1 MKQSF
6 RKFFKLALL
15 LIFVGSFAMFAY
27 NQIQSMNAQNAYEQ
41 AESLASET
49 TAPTTVATTEATTEE
64 TTTEEETKP
73 LVWQEA
79 PIEGDDPFIAELAE
93 KNLDALRE
101 VNPDVLGWIE
111 IPGTQLAYPIMDG
124 DDNEYYLEHTW
135 DKQASAAGSIFL
147 EHLNNSDLRD
157 FNTLIYG
164 HRMING
170 SMFGSLKHF
179 NTNEHYKKHPYVYI
193 LDDEGV
199 HRYEIFSAYTAP
211 VEGAT
216 FVYGFRNEA
225 GMQLFID
232 YCLSK
237 SVIDTGV
244 VPTLDDKILTLVT
257 CTGRGYEARWVV
269 QARLKGIEDNPRR
282 FFELP
287 TAEADPTETAESETT
302 ESTTK

>member
-6 RKFFKLALL
+6 RIFFKWTLL
-15 LIFVGSFAMFAY
+15 LVFIGSFTMFAY
-27 NQIQSMNAQNAYEQ
+27 NQIQSMKAKIAYEQ

-49 TAPTTVATTEATTEE
+49 TEATTEATTEE
-64 TTTEEETKP
+64 TIEEEPKP

-79 PIEGDDPFIAELAE
+79 PIEDEDSFIAELAE

-124 DDNEYYLEHTW
+124 EDNEYYLEHTW
-135 DKQASAAGSIFL
+135 DKKASAAGSIFL

-164 HRMING
+164 HRMMNG

-179 NTNEHYKKHPYVYI
+179 NTNDHYKKHPYVYI

-232 YCLSK
+232 YCISK
-237 SVIDTGV
+237 SQIDTGV

-269 QARLKGIEDNPRR
+269 QARLKGVEDNPKRL
-282 FFELP
+282 FEIP
-287 TAEADPTETAESETT
+287 TTEADTTDAPARETT
-302 ESTTK
+302 VKE

>member
-6 RKFFKLALL
+6 RKLFKLVLL
-15 LIFVGSFAMFAY
+15 LIFIGSFAMFAY
-27 NQIQSMNAQNAYEQ
+27 NQFQSMNAQNAYEQ

-79 PIEGDDPFIAELAE
+79 PIEDEDPFIEELAE

-170 SMFGSLKHF
+170 SMFGSLKHY
-179 NTNEHYKKHPYVYI
+179 NKNDHYEKHPYVYI

-232 YCLSK
+232 YCISK
-237 SVIDTGV
+237 SEIDTGV
-244 VPTLDDKILTLVT
+244 VPTMDDKILTLVT

-269 QARLKGIEDNPRR
+269 QARLKGVEDNPRR
-282 FFELP
+282 YFELP
-287 TAEADPTETAESETT
+287 TAAESSAEETAEENST
-302 ESTTK
+302 ENK

>member
-15 LIFVGSFAMFAY
+15 LVFCGSFAMFAY
-27 NQIQSMNAQNAYEQ
+27 NQFQSIKARNAYEQ
-41 AESLASET
+41 AESIASET
-49 TAPTTVATTEATTEE
+49 TEAATEATTKE
-64 TTTEEETKP
+64 TTEEETKP

-79 PIEGDDPFIAELAE
+79 PIEDEDPFIDELVE
-93 KNLDALRE
+93 KNLDALRQ

-124 DDNEYYLEHTW
+124 DDNEYYLDHTW
-135 DKQASAAGSIFL
+135 DKKSSAVGSIFL
-147 EHLNNSDLRD
+147 ERLNDSDLRD

-164 HRMING
+164 HRMKNG
-170 SMFGSLKHF
+170 SMFGSLKYF
-179 NTNEHYKKHPYVYI
+179 NTNEHYEKHPYVYI
-193 LDDEGV
+193 LDNEGV

-232 YCLSK
+232 YCISK
-237 SVIDTGV
+237 SHIDTGV
-244 VPTLDDKILTLVT
+244 VPTVDDKILTLVT
-257 CTGRGYEARWVV
+257 CTGRGYDARWVV
-269 QARLKGIEDNPRR
+269 QARLKGIKDNPKRL
-282 FFELP
+282 FELS
-287 TAEADPTETAESETT
+287 TAEAGTIETT
-302 ESTTK
+302 ENVTTETVKE